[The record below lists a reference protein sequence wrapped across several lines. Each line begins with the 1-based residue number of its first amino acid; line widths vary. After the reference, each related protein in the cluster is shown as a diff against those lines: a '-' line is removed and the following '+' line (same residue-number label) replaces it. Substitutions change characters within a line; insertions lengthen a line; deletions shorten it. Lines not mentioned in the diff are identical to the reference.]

1 MITTV
6 CCRPLYVLGYIPK
19 DNRVY
24 LGDKE
29 LGVVSYSLQLAVLE
43 YQTAIMRKDFDTAD
57 KVSDQLCQTTL
68 LLRMLQYVPM

>member
-1 MITTV
+1 MY
-6 CCRPLYVLGYIPK
+6 LLGYIPR

-29 LGVVSYSLQLAVLE
+29 LNIVSYSLQLSVLE

-57 KVSDQLCQTTL
+57 KVCVCAEKPVK
-68 LLRMLQYVPM
+68 MPW